1 MNGVTAATSK
11 VLATGADI
19 EVTQELALDPGENV
33 IEVVAYN
40 ASNLLASLPARIMV
54 SNDGAT
60 DIKKS
65 KARKAIPLLDTCERG
80 ALVAGHTQ
88 SRINQP
94 ASEAAIGRLH
104 EATGRPVL
112 TAAAS
117 GKAAFEGYKSQGAFT
132 WALLDASR
140 NGDANANGTIELSE
154 LAAHVQNVVP
164 KLGAELGSLARGWAV
179 VGTAT
184 AGASRP
190 LWLAGRGFRCGA
202 PVAVGLTDARFGSI
216 SPLPSPSALGVL
228 LPFRE
233 ASPGN
238 LCQNRLLSLGTVS
251 HRVANCHQLLPPQQ
265 SRSFSLPR
273 RRDYFPSCRAAPFSC
288 SVTAGANHMAGISS
302 RHRTPS
308 GENRRRAVP
317 PSS

>member
-94 ASEAAIGRLH
+94 A
-104 EATGRPVL
+104 
-112 TAAAS
+112 
-117 GKAAFEGYKSQGAFT
+117 
-132 WALLDASR
+132 
-140 NGDANANGTIELSE
+140 
-154 LAAHVQNVVP
+154 
-164 KLGAELGSLARGWAV
+164 
-179 VGTAT
+179 
-184 AGASRP
+184 
-190 LWLAGRGFRCGA
+190 A
-202 PVAVGLTDARFGSI
+202 P
-216 SPLPSPSALGVL
+216 
-228 LPFRE
+228 
-233 ASPGN
+233 
-238 LCQNRLLSLGTVS
+238 C
-251 HRVANCHQLLPPQQ
+251 
-265 SRSFSLPR
+265 
-273 RRDYFPSCRAAPFSC
+273 
-288 SVTAGANHMAGISS
+288 
-302 RHRTPS
+302 
-308 GENRRRAVP
+308 
-317 PSS
+317 